1 MTPGPDCSP
10 PSRLRAGMA
19 GQSQKALDRLKSSLP
34 STAQLALPFPWQ
46 IGIVSAVPAEPGGWP
61 YSLPAVLKHIL
72 LQPLHSLLYQA
83 FRQGQIHPMAQGP
96 WKGRPSCHMT
106 PTSQPAL
113 SSSSRVFPCSA
124 HHSVQSRK
132 SIYVPWGFDSFTPGK
147 CSRI

>member
-83 FRQGQIHPMAQGP
+83 FRQGQIHPDGAGAVEGTAVLPYDAHIPAGSQQLVQSLPMFCTPFRTVQEEHIGP
-96 WKGRPSCHMT
+96 WG
-106 PTSQPAL
+106 L
-113 SSSSRVFPCSA
+113 
-124 HHSVQSRK
+124 
-132 SIYVPWGFDSFTPGK
+132 DSFTPGK